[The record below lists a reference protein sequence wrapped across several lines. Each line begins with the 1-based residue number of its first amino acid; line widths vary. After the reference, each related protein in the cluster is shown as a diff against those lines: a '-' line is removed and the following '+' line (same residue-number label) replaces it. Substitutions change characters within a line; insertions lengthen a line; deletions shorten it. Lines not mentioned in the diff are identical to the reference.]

1 MTSEMEKPVPARTEY
16 PIMISTQHST
26 AGSILMVD
34 TPFLSFLQN
43 GDPEE
48 TKEEDNNT
56 NNGSRHDEKTK
67 KKLAPPIKKIRSLSP
82 LGRKK
87 KTSFTPR
94 HSFVEKAV
102 VC

>member
-1 MTSEMEKPVPARTEY
+1 MTYEMEKPVPARTAY
-16 PIMISTQHST
+16 PIMISTEHST

-43 GDPEE
+43 GGPEE
-48 TKEEDNNT
+48 TKEKDNNT
-56 NNGSRHDEKTK
+56 NDGARRDEKRR
-67 KKLAPPIKKIRSLSP
+67 KKLAPPTKEKRSISP
-82 LGRKK
+82 LRCKK

>member
-1 MTSEMEKPVPARTEY
+1 MTSEIEKAVPARTAY

-26 AGSILMVD
+26 AGSILMID

-43 GDPEE
+43 GGPEE
-48 TKEEDNNT
+48 TKEEDNST
-56 NNGSRHDEKTK
+56 NNGARHDEKTK
-67 KKLAPPIKKIRSLSP
+67 QKLAPPTKEKRSLSP
-82 LGRKK
+82 IRRKK